1 MNRTKLYL
9 IILVSFLIALLH
21 FIINPYRYHNFVYDL
36 KLGEIAEKDIIANY
50 DFYVYKND
58 ETVKAEQEA
67 AAAKVQPIY
76 KVSENLKFN
85 AQKNLDFIF
94 QHFALYTNKDAASI
108 KEKLLQNGYDLPL
121 ESVEEL
127 LNSDRRK
134 RIYEFLIEELTKIFN
149 IGIYPDNYHYQKI
162 KIAKANR
169 ITNYELKRLYSLE
182 EAKNKLVSKATS
194 DKNKKIV
201 QELANIILIENIVV
215 DNEMTD
221 LQQQKARENV
231 PLTIGK
237 IQKNEKI
244 IGKNQKVTAFELL
257 KLKSLQRAQKEQH
270 TSKED
275 FELILSS
282 LGIFFLSVFII
293 VMYYYILVLFFPPNF
308 TSNPRLII
316 SLFAFLISILLTV
329 FVNNVLKVSSLIIP
343 YSFSVLLI
351 ALVFSPHIGLIF
363 NFFNLIFVVCFLNWS
378 VLNPAMLCLSTIGGI
393 IALKRMKK
401 KQEYYALGIY
411 VFISFVILNIAIS
424 LLKFENI
431 AVFSTRLFYGFIS
444 IIVSIIGL
452 IMVIPV
458 IERKLHMATKQI
470 LLELLDFDNPLL
482 KKMSQITPG
491 TYHHSLIVGNLAESA
506 AEAIGANYLLA
517 RVGSYYHD
525 IGKLNNP
532 QFYIENNSNSSE
544 LHDKMM
550 ANESSVLIR
559 NHISDGITLA
569 KKNKLPRQ
577 ILDIIEQHHGT
588 GQIRYFYN
596 KAIETN
602 LDIDEDQFYYLGPK
616 PQSKEAAI
624 VMIADIVESTTK
636 SLDDLSEKAIQKVLD
651 DTIIRLI
658 NDGQLDETP
667 ITMKELDTIKKYM
680 MPIIM
685 GVYRKRLEYPEV

>member
-282 LGIFFLSVFII
+282 LGIFFISVFII

-316 SLFAFLISILLTV
+316 ILFAFLISILLTV

-363 NFFNLIFVVCFLNWS
+363 NFFVLVFVSIFLNWS
-378 VLNPAMLCLSTIGGI
+378 FFNPAILSLATLGGI
-393 IALKRMKK
+393 IALKTMKK
-401 KQEYYALGIY
+401 KQEYYPLALY
-411 VFISFVILNIAIS
+411 LFLSFLIVITAVS
-424 LLKFENI
+424 LLRFESIVNYLWHI
-431 AVFSTRLFYGFIS
+431 LWGIIS
-444 IIVSIIGL
+444 ISSSIVGL
-452 IMVIPV
+452 VLLTPV
-458 IERKLHMATKQI
+458 VERRLNMATKQI

-482 KKMSQITPG
+482 KKMSMIIPG
-491 TYHHSLIVGNLAESA
+491 TYHHTLIVGNLAESA
-506 AEAIGANYLLA
+506 AEAIGANHLLA

-525 IGKLNNP
+525 IGKLESP
-532 QFYIENNSNSSE
+532 QFFIENNSEASD
-544 LHDKMM
+544 LHDKML
-550 ANESSVLIR
+550 ANESAMIIK
-559 NHISDGITLA
+559 NHIQNGVTLG
-569 KKNKLPRQ
+569 KKSKLPKPV
-577 ILDIIEQHHGT
+577 LEIIQQHHGT
-588 GQIRYFYN
+588 SQIRFFYN
-596 KAIETN
+596 KAKETN
-602 LDIDEDQFYYLGPK
+602 LDIQYDQFHYDGPK

-636 SLDDLSEKAIQKVLD
+636 SLDDFSESIIQKVLD
-651 DTIIRLI
+651 DTIRNLI
-658 NDGQLDETP
+658 NEDQLAEAPLTL
-667 ITMKELDTIKKYM
+667 KELDTIKKYM
-680 MPIIM
+680 LPILM
-685 GVYRKRLEYPEV
+685 GAYRKRLEYPE

>member
-108 KEKLLQNGYDLPL
+108 KENLLQNGYDLPL

-282 LGIFFLSVFII
+282 LGIFF
-293 VMYYYILVLFFPPNF
+293 
-308 TSNPRLII
+308 
-316 SLFAFLISILLTV
+316 
-329 FVNNVLKVSSLIIP
+329 
-343 YSFSVLLI
+343 
-351 ALVFSPHIGLIF
+351 
-363 NFFNLIFVVCFLNWS
+363 
-378 VLNPAMLCLSTIGGI
+378 
-393 IALKRMKK
+393 
-401 KQEYYALGIY
+401 
-411 VFISFVILNIAIS
+411 
-424 LLKFENI
+424 
-431 AVFSTRLFYGFIS
+431 
-444 IIVSIIGL
+444 
-452 IMVIPV
+452 
-458 IERKLHMATKQI
+458 
-470 LLELLDFDNPLL
+470 
-482 KKMSQITPG
+482 
-491 TYHHSLIVGNLAESA
+491 
-506 AEAIGANYLLA
+506 
-517 RVGSYYHD
+517 
-525 IGKLNNP
+525 
-532 QFYIENNSNSSE
+532 
-544 LHDKMM
+544 
-550 ANESSVLIR
+550 
-559 NHISDGITLA
+559 
-569 KKNKLPRQ
+569 
-577 ILDIIEQHHGT
+577 
-588 GQIRYFYN
+588 
-596 KAIETN
+596 
-602 LDIDEDQFYYLGPK
+602 
-616 PQSKEAAI
+616 
-624 VMIADIVESTTK
+624 
-636 SLDDLSEKAIQKVLD
+636 
-651 DTIIRLI
+651 
-658 NDGQLDETP
+658 
-667 ITMKELDTIKKYM
+667 
-680 MPIIM
+680 
-685 GVYRKRLEYPEV
+685 

>member
-316 SLFAFLISILLTV
+316 ILFAFLISILLTV

-363 NFFNLIFVVCFLNWS
+363 NFFVLVFVSIFLNWS
-378 VLNPAMLCLSTIGGI
+378 FFNPAILSLATLGGI
-393 IALKRMKK
+393 IALKTMKK
-401 KQEYYALGIY
+401 KQEYYPLALY
-411 VFISFVILNIAIS
+411 LFLSFLIVITAVS
-424 LLKFENI
+424 LLRFESIVNYLWHI
-431 AVFSTRLFYGFIS
+431 LWGIIS
-444 IIVSIIGL
+444 ISSSIVGL
-452 IMVIPV
+452 VLLTPV
-458 IERKLHMATKQI
+458 VERRLNMATKQI

-482 KKMSQITPG
+482 KKMSMIIPG
-491 TYHHSLIVGNLAESA
+491 TYHHTLIVGNLAESA
-506 AEAIGANYLLA
+506 AEAIGANHLLA

-525 IGKLNNP
+525 IGKLESP
-532 QFYIENNSNSSE
+532 QFFIENNSEASD
-544 LHDKMM
+544 LHDKML
-550 ANESSVLIR
+550 ANESAMIIK
-559 NHISDGITLA
+559 NHIQNGVTLG
-569 KKNKLPRQ
+569 KKSKLPKPV
-577 ILDIIEQHHGT
+577 LEIIQQHHGT
-588 GQIRYFYN
+588 SQIRFFYN
-596 KAIETN
+596 KAKETN
-602 LDIDEDQFYYLGPK
+602 LDIQYDQFHYDGPK

-636 SLDDLSEKAIQKVLD
+636 SLDDFSESIIQKVLD
-651 DTIIRLI
+651 DTIRNLI
-658 NDGQLDETP
+658 NEDQLAEAPLTL
-667 ITMKELDTIKKYM
+667 KELDTIKKYM
-680 MPIIM
+680 LPILM
-685 GVYRKRLEYPEV
+685 GAYRKRLEYPE